1 MMSSTVTMLL
11 TLLFSFLPLALAVDP
26 TTVIDS
32 NGISLFEK
40 IEEMERQL
48 LNPQLLSSL
57 VNPCFINVFA
67 NPNEGRQTS
76 AEWVRLIFHDAI
88 TKNIEGPGK
97 GYVENC
103 SIMFGEFSNAF
114 YSGLDASVS
123 FESDR
128 PENAGGAQF
137 INVTIAQV
145 RNTYYE

>member
-1 MMSSTVTMLL
+1 MASSTVNMLI
-11 TLLFSFLPLALAVDP
+11 TLLFSFLPLALAIDP

-57 VNPCFINVFA
+57 VNPCFINVFS

-76 AEWVRLIFHDAI
+76 AEWVRLVFHDAI

-97 GYVENC
+97 GYVEKMPHCCRVLFLTHATVVWMPPLVLNQT
-103 SIMFGEFSNAF
+103 
-114 YSGLDASVS
+114 
-123 FESDR
+123 DR
-128 PENAGGAQF
+128 RTLEVPNS
-137 INVTIAQV
+137 
-145 RNTYYE
+145 